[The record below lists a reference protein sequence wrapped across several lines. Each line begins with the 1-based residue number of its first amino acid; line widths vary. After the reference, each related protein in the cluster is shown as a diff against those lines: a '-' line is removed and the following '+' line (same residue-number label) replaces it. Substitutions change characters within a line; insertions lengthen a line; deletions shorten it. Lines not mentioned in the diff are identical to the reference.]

1 MSARAGFESDTAA
14 YSVFLFR
21 GEGCLQAQAVE
32 VVLQTPSFTLVK
44 RPCSRSMMPVQV
56 ARRSA
61 SILAVSL
68 ATRCSNK
75 RKPSR
80 ITSLAF

>member
-32 VVLQTPSFTLVK
+32 VVLQIPFVYLSKTPVLK
-44 RPCSRSMMPVQV
+44 IHDAGRGRPTQCLDLGGVFGDALLQ
-56 ARRSA
+56 
-61 SILAVSL
+61 
-68 ATRCSNK
+68 
-75 RKPSR
+75 
-80 ITSLAF
+80 